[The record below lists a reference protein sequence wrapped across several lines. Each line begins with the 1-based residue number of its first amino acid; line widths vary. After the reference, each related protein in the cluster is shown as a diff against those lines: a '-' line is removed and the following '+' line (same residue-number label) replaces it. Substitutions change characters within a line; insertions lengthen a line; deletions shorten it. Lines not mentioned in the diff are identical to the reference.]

1 MYVHFYISTSAV
13 VIFIKK
19 LKFYEMVFLL
29 LSFGGRESF
38 NYKVI
43 VAFDQ
48 SFTNMFK
55 ILNA

>member
-13 VIFIKK
+13 VIFIKN
-19 LKFYEMVFLL
+19 LIFYEIVFFLL
-29 LSFGGRESF
+29 YFGGRESF